1 MSYLALEGIMHGA
14 IEQGGLKRIGL
25 LKGSQGPTAS
35 FELLVLPVHVPTSG
49 FDLCVRLQGVQAH

>member
-1 MSYLALEGIMHGA
+1 MHGA